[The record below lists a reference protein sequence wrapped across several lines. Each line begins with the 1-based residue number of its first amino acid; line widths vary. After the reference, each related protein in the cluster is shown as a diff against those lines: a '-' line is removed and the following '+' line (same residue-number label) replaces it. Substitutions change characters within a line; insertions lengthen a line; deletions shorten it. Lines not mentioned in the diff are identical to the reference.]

1 MYYVQLTN
9 GVEIISDKPFNF
21 APDGRLM
28 NGNAMFWKGNE
39 PVQNLSFK
47 SDSIFLSWTKGINV
61 INDFPEAI
69 PEEPV
74 EEIPRDV
81 DYPEYPLYTGNWCH
95 VAPNPGEVFLF
106 GKYTGETLESKK
118 DDVYTPFY
126 VSVKLNNGTYR
137 KHHGLN
143 TFPQG
148 TFTPQAYIPEGW
160 TKGSGVNILTEMPMP
175 SLINYEEDLPF

>member
-9 GVEIISDKPFNF
+9 GIEIISDKPFDY
-21 APDGRLM
+21 APDGTLM
-28 NGNAMFWKGNE
+28 KGNAMFWKGNE
-39 PVQNLSFK
+39 PVQYLSFK
-47 SDSIFLSWTKGINV
+47 KDNVLLSWATGIKE

-69 PEEPV
+69 QEETV
-74 EEIPRDV
+74 EEISRDV

-95 VAPNPGEVFLF
+95 VAPNPEEIFLF

-118 DDVYTPFY
+118 DDPHTPFY

-148 TFTPQAYIPEGW
+148 PFTPQAYMPEGW

-175 SLINYEEDLPF
+175 TFSYEDNFPF